1 MYILSNN
8 TYTFEQFSNASTDMD
23 AMLKDIKTQSH
34 LKPGQ
39 KGTKRLLEKYGDSLL
54 CVRYRYDEKRGV
66 RLKTVEIIVEEKP
79 FRPSLRYRDGD
90 IVAVIVSFTENILRD
105 KLKVA
110 GGRWDPEKKVW
121 HVLYGSIRG
130 DTELE
135 ERILPD

>member
-1 MYILSNN
+1 
-8 TYTFEQFSNASTDMD
+8 MD
-23 AMLKDIKTQSH
+23 AMLKDMKTQSH

-54 CVRYRYDEKRGV
+54 CVRYRFDEKRGV
-66 RLKTVEIIVEEKP
+66 RLKTVEIIVEETAVKA
-79 FRPSLRYRDGD
+79 SLQYRDED
-90 IVAVIVSFTENILRD
+90 VVAVIVSFSENVLRD
-105 KLKVA
+105 KLKVV

>member
-1 MYILSNN
+1 MGWFFVFPPRGNSL
-8 TYTFEQFSNASTDMD
+8 
-23 AMLKDIKTQSH
+23 LKDMRTQTH

-39 KGTKRLLEKYGDSLL
+39 KGTKSLVEKYGNSLL
-54 CVRYRYDEKRGV
+54 CVRYRYDEIRGV
-66 RLKTVEIIVEEKP
+66 RLKTVEIVVDEKSYKP
-79 FRPSLRYRDGD
+79 PLRYRDED
-90 IVAVIVSFTENILRD
+90 VVAVIVSFTENVLRD

-130 DTELE
+130 DTGLE

>member
-1 MYILSNN
+1 MLIID
-8 TYTFEQFSNASTDMD
+8 TDT
-23 AMLKDIKTQSH
+23 MLKDMKTQTH

-39 KGTKRLLEKYGDSLL
+39 KGTKRLLEKYGESLL

-66 RLKTVEIIVEEKP
+66 RLKTVEIIVEETVVKA
-79 FRPSLRYRDGD
+79 SLQYRDKD
-90 IVAVIVSFTENILRD
+90 VVALIVSFTEHVLRD

-121 HVLYGSIRG
+121 HILYGSIRG
-130 DTELE
+130 DTQLE